1 MSRRKTV
8 LVLAL
13 ALALTLVWA
22 AGLTAC
28 GGGTDGGDSSGGSGG
43 SGAATPS
50 ESAYTPPFSQPGE
63 DGWETSPPAAMVDA
77 PKAEWLNPVPD
88 SPEAAVVKFLASRV
102 RGDDAWQ
109 GAMVSSPSDRAKRSL
124 DEWADWELTRFQL
137 RGKKETGPDAYY
149 VRTYFEIAVEGDTD
163 EGEDEFE
170 VVREG
175 GGWRVAGVP
184 S

>member
-50 ESAYTPPFSQPGE
+50 ESTYVAPVSQPGS
-63 DGWETSPPAAMVDA
+63 DGWETYPTAAMVEA
-77 PKAEWLNPVPD
+77 SKAEWLNPVPD
-88 SPEAAVVKFLASRV
+88 SPEAGVDKFLACGV

-124 DEWADWELTRFQL
+124 DEWADWELARFQL